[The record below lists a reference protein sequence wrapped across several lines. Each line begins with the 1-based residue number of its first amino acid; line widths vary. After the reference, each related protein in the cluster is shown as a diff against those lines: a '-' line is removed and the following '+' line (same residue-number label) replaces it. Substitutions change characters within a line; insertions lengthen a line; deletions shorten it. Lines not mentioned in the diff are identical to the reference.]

1 MTFVLKNFGQD
12 TIYVNIFLQIEW
24 LIIGTPCRVMLYML
38 IQLILLRVVSITS
51 GRVKMYYMI
60 IMLKFMEP
68 EAEVKLVQNFYY
80 KIYLVCI

>member
-1 MTFVLKNFGQD
+1 MTFVWKNFGQD
-12 TIYVNIFLQIEW
+12 TIYVNIFFTNRG

-38 IQLILLRVVSITS
+38 IQLIFLRVVSITS
-51 GRVKMYYMI
+51 GRVKMCYMI
-60 IMLKFMEP
+60 IMLKLMEP